1 AFRATLEEIS
11 EADLILHLVDVTH
24 PNARQQIRAVE
35 ETLAELNIHDVPTL
49 LAFNKIDAL
58 TPEMKAEVEVRLGD
72 LLPQGSVLSALTG
85 AGVGALLERIER
97 MLYADMVAL
106 RVVIPYTQGHLI
118 SLFHE
123 QGYVERTEHLEEG
136 VKMEGRVPQ
145 RIAGRFSA
153 YALKSQRRMRAATAA
168 SSTLK
173 LLP

>member
-1 AFRATLEEIS
+1 IQKLPTTLVAAFRATLEEIS

-85 AGVGALLERIER
+85 AGVG
-97 MLYADMVAL
+97 
-106 RVVIPYTQGHLI
+106 
-118 SLFHE
+118 
-123 QGYVERTEHLEEG
+123 
-136 VKMEGRVPQ
+136 
-145 RIAGRFSA
+145 
-153 YALKSQRRMRAATAA
+153 
-168 SSTLK
+168 
-173 LLP
+173 